1 MPGCGCGK
9 MIKIPVPISSATTH
23 KTKIVKTG
31 GVSSTR
37 TTYAHRSFMT
47 LMRCR

>member
-9 MIKIPVPISSATTH
+9 MIKIPIPVPVINNGQ
-23 KTKIVKTG
+23 TKNVITN
-31 GVSSTR
+31 GVRNTR